1 MYILNVKCIFPSQNF
16 LYKKSNLIKSCFID
30 KIKNWDGMWESNP
43 RMLEPQSNV
52 LTTSPIPPVRL

>member
-1 MYILNVKCIFPSQNF
+1 MT
-16 LYKKSNLIKSCFID
+16 IKV
-30 KIKNWDGMWESNP
+30 KIKTLENQGVISIWDGMWESNP